1 MSNIIPIAQIGPTE
15 GIAVVGFIIAGVFAL
30 LMFLA
35 PLGIWNRLIKLHRD
49 QETHAKAA
57 AANSKAVADRLDKL
71 INLTAQLVAIQRNS
85 P

>member
-1 MSNIIPIAQIGPTE
+1 MIISIPLADIGPTE
-15 GIAVVGFIIAGVFAL
+15 GIAVVGFILAGVFAL

-49 QETHAKAA
+49 QEANAKTI
-57 AANSKAVADRLDKL
+57 SDRLDKL
-71 INLTAQLVAIQRNS
+71 INLTAQLVALQRDK